1 MNKKI
6 SESYLLEQRRLHEI
20 NKSYGVASLS
30 HVQTI
35 KNLMIEA
42 KLKSICDYGA
52 GKKNLYKGLIDNGFK
67 DFEYYPYD
75 PVFPEY
81 GQPKQAELT
90 CCIDVMEHIELEFL
104 ENILN
109 EIQQVTKR
117 LCYFSIATV
126 PAKKVLSDGRNA
138 HIIQQPSR
146 WWLPKL
152 CKLFNVEFLKNTKS
166 GFIVLCKAL
175 DS

>member
-104 ENILN
+104 KYPKRDSTSNT
-109 EIQQVTKR
+109 EIMLFFNCNDTCKK
-117 LCYFSIATV
+117 SI
-126 PAKKVLSDGRNA
+126 K
-138 HIIQQPSR
+138 
-146 WWLPKL
+146 
-152 CKLFNVEFLKNTKS
+152 
-166 GFIVLCKAL
+166 
-175 DS
+175 